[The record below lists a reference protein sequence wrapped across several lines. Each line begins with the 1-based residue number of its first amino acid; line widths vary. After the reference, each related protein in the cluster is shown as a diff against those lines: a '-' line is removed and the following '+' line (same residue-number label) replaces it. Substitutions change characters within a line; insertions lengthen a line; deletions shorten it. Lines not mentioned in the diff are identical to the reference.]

1 MPDQGCQNSN
11 FENLAILEVGR
22 IPISKNLAI
31 LELAMK
37 KHIWPFYEIWLFFG
51 HFQFVTAK
59 RSFH

>member
-37 KHIWPFYEIWLFFG
+37 KHIWPLY
-51 HFQFVTAK
+51 
-59 RSFH
+59 